1 MLAES
6 GNRRMGELAKRIT
19 NVKTDEKKENDKPNG
34 RVSETAK
41 KAIRRFRDLDVY
53 QNALETGLRVYGLS
67 KKFPDSEDTR

>member
-53 QNALETGLRVYGLS
+53 
-67 KKFPDSEDTR
+67 